1 MVVNRDG
8 EAALVELKQLSMD
21 VSLDGE
27 HHAAAA
33 QAYKNE
39 MWSLDHRIGAVGE
52 DSEGLI
58 NEANQGGRRDQGN
71 QGVIQVS

>member
-27 HHAAAA
+27 HNAVAA
-33 QAYKNE
+33 QAYKHG
-39 MWSLDHRIGAVGE
+39 MWSLDHRIGVIGE
-52 DSEGLI
+52 VLCSKPSNRESGY
-58 NEANQGGRRDQGN
+58 
-71 QGVIQVS
+71 